1 MLDGIRVKL
10 KVDLTKYNTALR
22 PGVEGVTAG
31 QSGLWSRGIRYRFI
45 GVNFPGVGT
54 YDVLWEGLEVIDEQY
69 LRRMAEF
76 ERKRD
81 EDARPATDVVETR
94 GPCGGF
100 KHLSYRCP
108 SGFTGTGS
116 WDEYEHLMK
125 IFKEAGIPVR
135 VELQGSSSR

>member
-10 KVDLTKYNTALR
+10 KVDLTKYNTELR
-22 PGVEGVTAG
+22 PGIEGVTAG
-31 QSGLWSRGIRYRFI
+31 QSGLWSRGSDRFI

-81 EDARPATDVVETR
+81 EDARLATDVVETR
-94 GPCGGF
+94 GPRGGF
-100 KHLSYRCP
+100 KHLSYTCP

-116 WDEYEHLMK
+116 RDEYEHLMK

-135 VELQGSSSR
+135 VELQGNSSR